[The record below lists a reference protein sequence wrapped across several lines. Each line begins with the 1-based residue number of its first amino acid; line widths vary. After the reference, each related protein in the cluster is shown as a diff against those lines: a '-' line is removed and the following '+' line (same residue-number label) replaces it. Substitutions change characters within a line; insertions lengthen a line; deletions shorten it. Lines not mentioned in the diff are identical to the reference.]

1 MITARNGASG
11 QVFDWSTKFRLVA
24 RIQGLSIDT
33 THNFHFEGLFKT
45 CANHAIQCNF
55 ISRKIPRYLW
65 CVARTREEYGH
76 ILLVQ
81 KLSQS
86 KCFLYQKERLL
97 TSFPPLKWI
106 KITSFNVYL
115 NLSLIFYDQLSA
127 VGNIVLHNSR

>member
-33 THNFHFEGLFKT
+33 TYNFHFEGLFKT

-55 ISRKIPRYLW
+55 SSRKIPRYLW

-76 ILLVQ
+76 ILLV
-81 KLSQS
+81 KNYLKVNVSFI
-86 KCFLYQKERLL
+86 KTRDFLQVSLL
-97 TSFPPLKWI
+97 
-106 KITSFNVYL
+106 
-115 NLSLIFYDQLSA
+115 
-127 VGNIVLHNSR
+127 